1 MIGRLSPSLESHWLK
16 TTDCSF
22 LVEFS
27 FNSSTLN
34 IDSLECHLELSVL
47 QTNSGFYGKLN
58 LVTSLGTH
66 NFRILCLLQPSE
78 VALELHRRVH
88 HWLCPVWEGHHVYY
102 IIQKWQILW
111 SLPAGYYQELAVTFN
126 ICSLNLKYIP
136 PPHCHYKRIKV
147 FFSKENMNSFNCY
160 HWIQQIKIHCEN
172 VSFSVILSNESLL
185 LFVHMNIRR
194 WILLFSVTI
203 FQ

>member
-136 PPHCHYKRIKV
+136 PPHCHCKRIKD
-147 FFSKENMNSFNCY
+147 FFQRRT
-160 HWIQQIKIHCEN
+160 WT
-172 VSFSVILSNESLL
+172 VSI
-185 LFVHMNIRR
+185 
-194 WILLFSVTI
+194 VTI
-203 FQ
+203 ESSRLKSIVRMWAFQWFFQLKVCFSSCTWT